1 MKKMIAV
8 WMASACMAGVALAQQ
23 STALDGTAEVRNPV
37 RLKAW
42 LEANATD
49 AEARLVVLE
58 SSLGTNVANE
68 AVYVLNLSAG
78 TFAVSTNATVG
89 GTLGVTGAATLG
101 AGSYAG
107 SLTAGALAV
116 STNATVGGTLGVTGA
131 TTLGTAYS
139 LAQTAGSL
147 AVTTNATVGGTLY
160 VGGGLWSTNVI
171 LEASGNTNT
180 IVIRGGL
187 ISSWTVTP

>member
-1 MKKMIAV
+1 MKKTIACL
-8 WMASACMAGVALAQQ
+8 MASVCAAGIAFAQQ
-23 STALDGTAEVRNPV
+23 STALDGMAEVRNPV

-49 AEARLVVLE
+49 AETRIAVLE

-68 AVYVLNLSAG
+68 AVYVKDLTAG
-78 TFAVSTNATVG
+78 TMAVSTNLTVG
-89 GTLGVTGAATLG
+89 GTLGVTGASTLK
-101 AGSYAG
+101 A
-107 SLTAGALAV
+107 
-116 STNATVGGTLGVTGA
+116 
-131 TTLGTAYS
+131 AYS
-139 LAQTAGSL
+139 SALTAGSL
-147 AVTTNATVGGTLY
+147 AVSTNATVGGTLY

-180 IVIRGGL
+180 IVIQGGL